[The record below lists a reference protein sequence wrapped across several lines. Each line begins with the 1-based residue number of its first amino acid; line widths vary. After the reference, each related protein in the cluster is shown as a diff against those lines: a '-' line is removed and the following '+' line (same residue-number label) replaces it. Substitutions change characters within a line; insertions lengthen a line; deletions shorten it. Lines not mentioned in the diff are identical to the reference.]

1 MNRLAT
7 RQDTIDELNCWNKL
21 IEGERSSLE
30 FIYKK
35 YINDLFNFGCSLL
48 PDPDQVQDFIQEIFI
63 DLWKYHAN
71 LQSTD
76 NVKFYLFKC
85 LSNKIYSSAKDEAK
99 RKAINEVH
107 SQQMDYVFDCPES
120 QMIKIDRDEDLKTKL
135 SGALV
140 GLPIRQKEVI
150 NYLFFEQL
158 SYEQTS
164 KQMNINL
171 KSVYTL
177 AWKAVSSLKKSF

>member
-1 MNRLAT
+1 MKSLASS
-7 RQDTIDELNCWNKL
+7 QDTIDELNCWNKL
-21 IEGERSSLE
+21 KEGERPALE
-30 FIYKK
+30 FIYRKH
-35 YINDLFNFGCSLL
+35 INDLFNFGCSLL
-48 PDPDQVQDFIQEIFI
+48 PDPDQVRDFIQEIFI

-76 NVKFYLFKC
+76 NVKLYLFKC
-85 LSNKIYSSAKDEAK
+85 LSNKIYSLAKDEAK
-99 RKAINEVH
+99 RKAIFEGH
-107 SQQMDYVFDCPES
+107 LEQMDYVLDSPEN
-120 QMIKIDRDEDLKTKL
+120 QLIKMKRDEDLRAKL
-135 SGALV
+135 SNALV
-140 GLPIRQKEVI
+140 GLPMRQKEVI

-177 AWKAVSSLKKSF
+177 AWKAISSLKKSF